1 MGTNRVLIGNTGTF
15 TGTPEHGP
23 DTPGPDYFNR
33 QNSSGLFISKP
44 GFDVF
49 SCNSADLLM
58 STDIASNGFLMIMGT
73 GNLQIGPGTL
83 DEATGII
90 TPTEIP
96 VVTGI
101 PAPHEPHLNNPL
113 MTQWFVI
120 SGMGR
125 YYGSNI
131 YDCMGGNGIES
142 WDGGEPDD
150 RGLPSGFNP
159 LYTGH
164 TDPDESNPNVT
175 GAGSIPGRSQGSSR
189 KHFWQ
194 NPDVGVNNYHL
205 SNNCISN
212 DPSSLFWTWFSEPIS
227 SISYNSDGA
236 IGWTRNTDGG
246 NTPSLQEG
254 LLGPTEGAFRATAS
268 LGTAGF
274 TTGGLNM
281 SSNKFTVGDFL
292 SCQGY
297 VDSGSTSTFVLNFR
311 NGHSALTYH
320 IGWLVYRE
328 KAAL

>member
-33 QNSSGLFISKP
+33 QNSTGLFISKP

-73 GNLQIGPGTL
+73 GSLQIGPGTL
-83 DEATGII
+83 DEETGII

-150 RGLPSGFNP
+150 RGLPSGFNS

-164 TDPDESNPNVT
+164 TGTPGH
-175 GAGSIPGRSQGSSR
+175 GATGSSR

-227 SISYNSDGA
+227 SIAYNPHGAKAWEWKDGG
-236 IGWTRNTDGG
+236 IPGSNPTDGNDG
-246 NTPSLQEG
+246 FVFLP
-254 LLGPTEGAFRATAS
+254 EGAYRAPES

-281 SSNKFTVGDFL
+281 SSHKFTVGDFL

-297 VDSGSTSTFVLNFR
+297 VDSGSAFVLNFR
-311 NGHSALTYH
+311 NGHSALTYY
-320 IGWLVYRE
+320 IGWFVYRE